1 MTQGLAPPVEG
12 LITLFSHPVGAKRGW
27 VGVASA
33 AVARGLLLLLL
44 LVRVLF
50 ISFCFRVAYVADAY

>member
-12 LITLFSHPVGAKRGW
+12 LITLFSHPVGAKEGW

-33 AVARGLLLLLL
+33 AVARWLLLLL